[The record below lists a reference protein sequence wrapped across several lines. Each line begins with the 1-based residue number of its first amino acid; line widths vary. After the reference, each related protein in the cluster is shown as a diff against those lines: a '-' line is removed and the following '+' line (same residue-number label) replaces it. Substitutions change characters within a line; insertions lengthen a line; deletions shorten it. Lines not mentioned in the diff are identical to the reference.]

1 VKAKVE
7 LALGGALNWVLR
19 IGGGH
24 VIEANWTGLIG
35 TVGFVRNTHGSARA
49 RGDIVVCIQGSPRFH
64 SMLLIQFQC
73 RRRRRAA
80 RFIVLSYTHRT
91 ILLSTYL
98 TYPPRDG
105 QEVKVGMIK
114 TDHAFYCFRLPVNL
128 HQSSCEGWHIGGK
141 PL

>member
-1 VKAKVE
+1 MKAKVE

-64 SMLLIQFQC
+64 SMLPDICDVLTTLKL
-73 RRRRRAA
+73 RRD
-80 RFIVLSYTHRT
+80 LSEHWTVRHK
-91 ILLSTYL
+91 ILL
-98 TYPPRDG
+98 P
-105 QEVKVGMIK
+105 
-114 TDHAFYCFRLPVNL
+114 
-128 HQSSCEGWHIGGK
+128 
-141 PL
+141 